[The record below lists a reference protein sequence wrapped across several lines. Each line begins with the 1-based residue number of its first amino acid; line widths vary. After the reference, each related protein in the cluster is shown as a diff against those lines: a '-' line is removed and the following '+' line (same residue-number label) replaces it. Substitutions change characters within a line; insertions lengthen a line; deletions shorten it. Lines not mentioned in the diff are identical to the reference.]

1 MGANECAHERLEQ
14 LVRDYAGL
22 IRRVVAQVSR
32 RKDSDLGD
40 EIVQRVTISIWKH
53 LEGEQTVE
61 KPASYLY
68 RCAIRETVRELRRE
82 IANDDPDGMFSA
94 SAAVADDPE
103 EAMRAGELRRETE
116 AALAVMSPPRALA
129 VRAHV
134 LGFSVE
140 EIMKQYGWSYEK
152 ARNLI
157 ARGTADIRRAL
168 RDRGYP

>member
-1 MGANECAHERLEQ
+1 MGVNEGARERLEQ
-14 LVRDYAGL
+14 LVHAYTGL
-22 IRRVVAQVSR
+22 IRRVVAKVSR

-40 EIVQRVTISIWKH
+40 EIVQRVTISMWKH

-82 IANDDPDGMFSA
+82 IASDDPEEILSA
-94 SAAVADDPE
+94 CAAMADDPE
-103 EAMRAGELRRETE
+103 QALRAGELRRETE
-116 AALAVMSPPRALA
+116 AALAAMNRDRALA

-140 EIMKQYGWSYEK
+140 EIMKLYGWSYEK

-157 ARGTADIRRAL
+157 ARGTADLRRAL